1 MRFTV
6 NTTFRR
12 VAAGATLAIA
22 PALLAVGVAAS
33 SQASSVI
40 SNGIPTLGP
49 QIHAGQNYAGG
60 ATGTVVKPGTP
71 EHHHHQKN
79 KAKK

>member
-1 MRFTV
+1 M
-6 NTTFRR
+6 NMNIAFRR
-12 VAAGATLAIA
+12 IAAGATLAIA

-33 SQASSVI
+33 SQASSVVP
-40 SNGIPTLGP
+40 NPVP
-49 QIHAGQNYAGG
+49 RIHAAQNYAGG
-60 ATGTVVKPGTP
+60 VNGTVVKPGTP